1 MASQELSAHAKER
14 RPIIGDFAGT
24 ACVSVV
30 LILEYRESPQYS
42 VFKGALGNGGRSIC
56 ASYVGLDRWRYCGFR
71 LVLGRELFRSLFR
84 FLLAKVCL
92 FAFTT
97 AITGLIGAREQFYTT
112 FNSYHVPT

>member
-56 ASYVGLDRWRYCGFR
+56 ASYVGLDRWRYCGLR
-71 LVLGRELFRSLFR
+71 VALGRELFRSLFR
-84 FLLAKVCL
+84 FLLAKGCL
-92 FAFTT
+92 SAFR
-97 AITGLIGAREQFYTT
+97 AVRTGRIGAREIFYTG
-112 FNSYHVPT
+112 FNINHVPT